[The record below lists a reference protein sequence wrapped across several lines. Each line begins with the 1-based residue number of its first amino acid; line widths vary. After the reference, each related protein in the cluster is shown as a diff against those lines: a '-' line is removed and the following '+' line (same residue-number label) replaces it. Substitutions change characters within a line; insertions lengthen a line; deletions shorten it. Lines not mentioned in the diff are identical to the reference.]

1 MSGRAGLPAER
12 VRMALASL
20 SPTPVSVTTPMTKP
34 VQAQAVALE
43 EHQAWLAGMAG
54 VVHHGEVG
62 VSIALQ
68 LLANIGSGVGGKHLL
83 QVVGRGATGEGN
95 EQAGKWQSGHGGDRG
110 GWVLPS

>member
-1 MSGRAGLPAER
+1 MAARCVGIVVGKTIMVG
-12 VRMALASL
+12 VRALAVGN
-20 SPTPVSVTTPMTKP
+20 PVAGE
-34 VQAQAVALE
+34 QAQAVALE
-43 EHQAWLAGMAG
+43 EHQAWLAGMPG
-54 VVHHGEVG
+54 VVHHGEMG

-83 QVVGRGATGEGN
+83 QVVGRGVAGEGN